1 MHQWTVSSVVLLF
14 ALIAVVIGLVL
25 ALSVVTKKD
34 GEVEHDRANTTRS
47 TLILL
52 VAIALVMLV
61 VAVQRLELGEAVK
74 HLMA

>member
-52 VAIALVMLV
+52 VAISLVMLV